1 MGEWIRSEVIES
13 GQGSLDEGDR
23 GQTGGGDRT
32 SRFQA
37 ASYHRKKFRRGT
49 LVNSRHLALSLAGRG
64 KPDDLSTD

>member
-13 GQGSLDEGDR
+13 GQGSLDE
-23 GQTGGGDRT
+23 RT

-37 ASYHRKKFRRGT
+37 ASYPVLMEVRARNRKKFRRGT

>member
-37 ASYHRKKFRRGT
+37 ASYPVLMEVLGRNRK
-49 LVNSRHLALSLAGRG
+49 NSVAVRS
-64 KPDDLSTD
+64 